1 MNRVSLK
8 LIYKGR
14 RTIKEIR
21 MARALLILFG
31 GRSMPNMLTIIHEEL
46 ALVVALVSEDQ
57 KQHLTELRQSLELL
71 FKGQTQ
77 KFQLDTSYT
86 VNAFK
91 LDEVYQTC
99 KHVVETYSRADHP
112 NYEWIFNVTAAT
124 KIMSLGAYKAATEF
138 KDQNKPIKCW
148 YLDTFHASVI
158 PLIGEARDSS
168 IFHLTLE
175 QYAAVYNC
183 QIEPVVH
190 KEQREYYQKEWLPFA
205 RYLAEH
211 PHTIDVLK
219 DFLEQMGG
227 SPKEDA
233 SKTCPI
239 TPAVDETYAF
249 LEAMHKAGLLESLQR
264 KQNIISIKF
273 TSMQYHFLNGAWLE
287 VYVWDAAQQLG
298 IFSDCQWS
306 YKIPEEDKPKD
317 NRNELD
323 VTLLYNAQLILIE
336 CKTGEK
342 DFYGSDT
349 IYKIDSL
356 ATLLGGKFVTK
367 IVITSLPNPTFLP
380 ALDNR
385 VRGLQDKFAD
395 LTKRAKGSHVVIV
408 TREDLPH
415 LGRILRKQAEDPDYS
430 RS

>member
-1 MNRVSLK
+1 MK
-8 LIYKGR
+8 
-14 RTIKEIR
+14 
-21 MARALLILFG
+21 ALLILFG

-46 ALVVALVSEDQ
+46 ALVVVIISADQ
-57 KQHLTELRQSLELL
+57 KQHVTELLQSLELL
-71 FKGQTQ
+71 FKGQERN
-77 KFQLDTSYT
+77 FQLDTSYT

-91 LDEVYQTC
+91 MDEVYQTC
-99 KHVVETYSRADHP
+99 MHIVEAYSSTDRP

-124 KIMSLGAYKAATEF
+124 KIMSLGAYKAAIEL
-138 KDQNKPIKCW
+138 KDQDKPIKCW

-158 PLIGEARDSS
+158 PLIGEARDGS

-183 QIEPVVH
+183 QVEPVVH
-190 KEQREYYQKEWLPFA
+190 KEQRKNYLEEWLPFA
-205 RYLAEH
+205 RYLVAH
-211 PHTIDVLK
+211 PHAINVLK
-219 DFLEQMGG
+219 GILEQVGG

-233 SKTCPI
+233 TKTCSI

-249 LEAMHKAGLLESLQR
+249 LEAIHKVGLLKSLQR
-264 KQNIISIKF
+264 QQNAISIKL
-273 TSMQYHFLNGAWLE
+273 THMQHHFLNGGWLE
-287 VYVWDAAQQLG
+287 VFVWDTAQQLG

-306 YKIPEEDKPKD
+306 YRIPEENKPKD
-317 NRNELD
+317 SRNELD
-323 VTLLYNAQLILIE
+323 VALIYNAQLILIE

-356 ATLLGGKFVTK
+356 ATILGGKFVTK
-367 IVITSLPNPTFLP
+367 IVITSVPNPTFLP
-380 ALDNR
+380 VQDHR
-385 VRGLQDKFAD
+385 VHGLQDKFVD

-408 TREDLPH
+408 TQEDLPQ
-415 LGRILRKQAEDPDYS
+415 LGSILRKQAEDPDYS

>member
-1 MNRVSLK
+1 
-8 LIYKGR
+8 
-14 RTIKEIR
+14 
-21 MARALLILFG
+21 MAKALLILFG

-71 FKGQTQ
+71 YKGRKQN
-77 KFQLDTSYT
+77 FQLDTSYI

-99 KHVVETYSRADHP
+99 MRVVEAYSDTEHP
-112 NYEWIFNVTAAT
+112 IYEWIFNVTAAT
-124 KIMSLGAYKAATEF
+124 KIMSLGAYKAATELN
-138 KDQNKPIKCW
+138 DQKIPIKCW
-148 YLDTFHASVI
+148 YLDTFHASVV
-158 PLIGEARDSS
+158 PLLGEARDNN

-183 QIEPVVH
+183 QIEPIVH
-190 KEQREYYQKEWLPFA
+190 KERREYYQKRWLPFA

-211 PHTIDVLK
+211 PHTLDVLK
-219 DFLEQMGG
+219 DILKQMGG
-227 SPKEDA
+227 SPKED
-233 SKTCPI
+233 TFGTRLI
-239 TPAVDETYAF
+239 RPAVDETYAF
-249 LEAMHKAGLLESLQR
+249 LETIHEAGLLESLQR
-264 KQNIISIKF
+264 RQNSISIKF

-306 YKIPEEDKPKD
+306 YRIPEEDKPKD

-367 IVITSLPNPTFLP
+367 IVITGLPNPTFLP
-380 ALDNR
+380 APDNR
-385 VRGLQDKFAD
+385 VRGLQNKFDD
-395 LTKRAKGSHVVIV
+395 LTRRAKGSHVVIV
-408 TREDLPH
+408 TREDLPD
-415 LGRILRKQAEDPDYS
+415 LGRVLRKQAEYPDYS